1 MNYQGIRAKF
11 ETPIKTAYAALDPA
25 VPVFFDNFGDVTSDA
40 DSEFVYVNIQFGV
53 TTEVGLTSSLDNVRG
68 IITVRTF
75 AEKDK
80 GPARS
85 QTLIDTAFTSLET
98 INNTGKPDSGI
109 YVRTGEITGPSF
121 DTDRPF
127 FVSLLETNF
136 QATVISCIFS

>member
-11 ETPIKTAYAALDPA
+11 ETPIKTAYAALSPA

-98 INNTGKPDSGI
+98 INNTAKPDSGI

-136 QATVISCIFS
+136 QATVIS

>member
-11 ETPIKTAYAALDPA
+11 ETPIKTAYAALSPA
-25 VPVFFDNFGDVTSDA
+25 VPVFFDNFGDVISDA

-109 YVRTGEITGPSF
+109 YVRTGESTGPSF

-136 QATVISCIFS
+136 QATVIS

>member
-11 ETPIKTAYAALDPA
+11 ETPIKTAYAALSPA

-40 DSEFVYVNIQFGV
+40 DSEFVYVNIQFGL
-53 TTEVGLTSSLDNVRG
+53 TTERGLTSSLDNIRG

-75 AEKDK
+75 VEKDK

-136 QATVISCIFS
+136 QATVIS

>member
-11 ETPIKTAYAALDPA
+11 ETPIKTAYAALSPA
-25 VPVFFDNFGDVTSDA
+25 VPVFFDNFGDVTSDS

-53 TTEVGLTSSLDNVRG
+53 TTEVGLTSSLDNIRG

-85 QTLIDTAFTSLET
+85 QTLIDTAFTSLQT

-136 QATVISCIFS
+136 QATVIS